1 MISIQQKISKNNFKS
16 KMLVQVHDEL
26 IFEIHKSEL
35 KEMKEIIKNEMENA
49 FDIKIPLKVDMGTG
63 LNWFEAH

>member
-35 KEMKEIIKNEMENA
+35 KEMKEMIKNEMENA

>member
-1 MISIQQKISKNNFKS
+1 MCIRDRHKIDAE
-16 KMLVQVHDEL
+16 LILQVHDEL

-35 KEMKEIIKNEMENA
+35 KEMKEMIKNEMENA

>member
-1 MISIQQKISKNNFKS
+1 
-16 KMLVQVHDEL
+16 MLVQVHDEL

>member
-1 MISIQQKISKNNFKS
+1 MISIQNKIEENGFKS

-26 IFEIHKSEL
+26 VFEIHKNEL
-35 KEMKEIIKNEMENA
+35 EKMKILIQNLMENVH
-49 FDIKIPLKVDMGTG
+49 DLGIPLKVDMDVG

>member
-1 MISIQQKISKNNFKS
+1 MQSR
-16 KMLVQVHDEL
+16 MLLQVHDEL

>member
-1 MISIQQKISKNNFKS
+1 MINIQNRIDKNNYKS

-26 IFEIHKSEL
+26 VFEIHKSEM
-35 KEMKEIIKNEMENA
+35 KEMKEIIQNEMENA
-49 FDIKIPLKVDMGTG
+49 YDITIPLKVDMGTG

>member
-1 MISIQQKISKNNFKS
+1 MINIQQRIEENDFKS

-26 IFEIHKSEL
+26 VFEVHNNEL
-35 KEMKEIIKNEMENA
+35 KEMKEMIQNEMENA
-49 FDIKIPLKVDMGTG
+49 YDIKIPLKVDIGTG